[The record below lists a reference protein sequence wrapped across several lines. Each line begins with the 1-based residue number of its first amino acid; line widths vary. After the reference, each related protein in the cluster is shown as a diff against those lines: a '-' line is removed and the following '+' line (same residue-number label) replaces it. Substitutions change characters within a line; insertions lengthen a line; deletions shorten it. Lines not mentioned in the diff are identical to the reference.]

1 MRGSSS
7 LSNSLASCFLVAAR
21 VGRDQPLRRDL
32 DEIWMISDEGLL
44 FFLEIIKIEVEAEIA
59 GKRAADFS
67 ISRELQTHEKKTKLI
82 PSAFYRIHSFKR
94 PQMLRHNYSLL
105 VQSTFR
111 DLQRKVHVVPCSG
124 KRVSNA
130 VKNT

>member
-44 FFLEIIKIEVEAEIA
+44 FFLEMIKIEVEPEIA
-59 GKRAADFS
+59 RQIFRFQGSCKRM
-67 ISRELQTHEKKTKLI
+67 
-82 PSAFYRIHSFKR
+82 KR
-94 PQMLRHNYSLL
+94 K
-105 VQSTFR
+105 QS
-111 DLQRKVHVVPCSG
+111 
-124 KRVSNA
+124 
-130 VKNT
+130 